1 MMSIGALS
9 DNDKLKIKE
18 LVTQGVAIT
27 KDIETLKQGLKETVD
42 AIAEELEIKKNV
54 LNKAIRVAYKM
65 SENRDELADNREILD
80 EVEEVLL
87 IANKAK

>member
-1 MMSIGALS
+1 MSIGSLS
-9 DNDKLKIKE
+9 ESDKTKIKE
-18 LVTQGVAIT
+18 LITQGVAIT
-27 KDIETLKQGLKETVD
+27 KDIETLKDGLKETVD

-65 SENRDELADNREILD
+65 DENRDELADSREILD

>member
-1 MMSIGALS
+1 MSIGSLS
-9 DNDKLKIKE
+9 EGDKSKIKE
-18 LVTQGVAIT
+18 LITQGVAIT
-27 KDIETLKQGLKETVD
+27 RDIETLKEGLKETVD

-65 SENRDELADNREILD
+65 DENRDELADNREILD